1 MSDNIPSRKEAYN
14 LLKKYN
20 QTESLRKHALA
31 VEAVMR
37 HFARLFKDDV
47 EKWGIIGLVHDLDYE
62 KYPEK
67 HCKMTEKILRD
78 EKWPDDYIHA
88 VLSHGWNI
96 CTDVK
101 PKHIMERVLYCIDEL
116 SGLILATALVRPS
129 KSLEDLKPK
138 SVMKK
143 WNTKGFAAGANRK
156 IIEKGAEMVGKD
168 LKFMIKETIEGM
180 KNVAVEIGLATSH
193 EEAH

>member
-1 MSDNIPSRKEAYN
+1 MSDNVPSRKEAYN
-14 LLKKYN
+14 LFKKYN
-20 QTESLRKHALA
+20 QSDSLKKHALA

-37 HFARLFKDDV
+37 HFAKLFKDDV

-67 HCKMTEKILRD
+67 HCKMTEKILRN
-78 EKWPDDYIHA
+78 EKWPEDYIKA
-88 VLSHGWNI
+88 IVSHGWKI

-101 PKHIMERVLYCIDEL
+101 PQHIMERVLYCIDEL
-116 SGLILATALVRPS
+116 TGLVLATALVRPS

-143 WNTKGFAAGANRK
+143 WNAKGFAAGADRE
-156 IIEKGAEMVGKD
+156 IIERGADMVGKD

-180 KNVAVEIGLATSH
+180 KNVAPELGLATSQVVG
-193 EEAH
+193 

>member
-1 MSDNIPSRKEAYN
+1 MSDNVPSRKDAYN
-14 LLKKYN
+14 LFKKYN
-20 QTESLRKHALA
+20 QSDSLKKHALA

-37 HFARLFKDDV
+37 HFAKLFKDDV

-62 KYPEK
+62 KYPNK
-67 HCKMTEKILRD
+67 HCKMTEKILKE
-78 EKWPDDYIHA
+78 EKWPEDYIRA
-88 VLSHGWNI
+88 VLSHGWKI

-116 SGLILATALVRPS
+116 TGLVLATALVRPS

-143 WNTKGFAAGANRK
+143 WNTKGFAAGANRE
-156 IIEKGAEMVGKD
+156 IITRGAEMVGKD
-168 LKFMIKETIEGM
+168 LKFMVKETIEGM
-180 KNVAVEIGLATSH
+180 KSVAIEIGLATSQ
-193 EEAH
+193 EVS